1 MAGSGIASLKNLPRT
16 NTLAYIP
23 VASVTQK
30 KSLIPVTSE
39 ELRQSQYFD
48 ALETIKEEEPDET
61 DHPDDLS
68 DASDHPDHPADHS
81 DDDWTDVSDEVEVTA
96 EPKQKRKRD
105 RLVFPEP
112 VKRRVKALKKIQFE
126 TEKLEAR

>member
-1 MAGSGIASLKNLPRT
+1 M
-16 NTLAYIP
+16 
-23 VASVTQK
+23 TQK

-68 DASDHPDHPADHS
+68 DSSDHPAEHS
-81 DDDWTDVSDEVEVTA
+81 DDDWTDVSDEAEVTA